1 LRSPRQRRLI
11 SALFFAVLLALAC
24 LGTAR
29 GQGLRFVVSYPAAT
43 FAGPFNG
50 LVVVSL
56 SRSSTQP
63 RFGPNWFHPE
73 PTYSQTFRKIRPGDE
88 MVLDEHAVGFP
99 GRLSELPP
107 GEYTVQAVLD
117 RNLGGRMI
125 GASPGNLY
133 SEAIHVTLDPKEDKA
148 VRLVCDQVVT
158 EPKFQDTDRAKEI
171 RVRSTLLSNFYG
183 RPTYLNAAVVL
194 PEEWA
199 REPDRKFPIVYSVP
213 GFGGRHLGLSGASGA
228 FGTNRAGQ
236 PFLFAVLDPDC
247 PLGHSVFADSENNG
261 PWGKALTTELIPEL
275 EKRFRAIGEP
285 EARFVTGHSSG
296 GWSSLWLQ
304 VAYPDFFGGCWSTS
318 PDPVDFRDFQQID
331 LYAPN
336 TNMFTDSDGK
346 PRPLARRGTEPV
358 LFYKAFSDMERPI
371 RGEQLGS
378 FEAVFSPRDKDGAPR
393 KLWDRDTGAIDPV
406 TAQAWQKYD
415 IDLTL
420 RTHWRELE
428 PKLRGKIH
436 VYMGETDTFYLD
448 GAVRL
453 LKKDMQALNAD
464 AVIEMV
470 PGDHGSMMTPAL
482 RQRIDAEMAA
492 QFHAHYPKP

>member
-1 LRSPRQRRLI
+1 M
-11 SALFFAVLLALAC
+11 AC
-24 LGTAR
+24 LRPVCA
-29 GQGLRFVVSYPAAT
+29 QGLQFAVSYPAEA
-43 FAGPFNG
+43 FGGPFNG
-50 LVVVSL
+50 LALVCL
-56 SRSSTQP
+56 SKSSAQP

-73 PTYSQTFRKIRPGDE
+73 PMYSQTFHVIRPGQE
-88 MVLDEHAVGFP
+88 MVLDERAVGFP

-107 GEYTVQAVLD
+107 GEYMVQAVLD

-133 SEAIHVTLDPKEDKA
+133 SEAVRVTLDPKENKT
-148 VRLVCDQVVT
+148 VRLVCSQVVP
-158 EPKFQDTDRAKEI
+158 EVKFQETERVKE
-171 RVRSTLLSNFYG
+171 VRLQSKLLSDFYG

-194 PEEWA
+194 PEAWA
-199 REPDRKFPIVYSVP
+199 KEPDRKFPIVYEVP
-213 GFGGRHLGLSGASGA
+213 GFGGRHTRLSGMSAPPEGRD
-228 FGTNRAGQ
+228 GTDRAGQ
-236 PFLFAVLDPDC
+236 PFLMVVLDPDC
-247 PLGHSVFADSENNG
+247 PLGHCVFADSANNG
-261 PWGKALTTELIPEL
+261 PWGKALTTELIPEV
-275 EKRFRAIGEP
+275 ERRFRAIGEP
-285 EARFVTGHSSG
+285 AARFVTGHSSG

-304 VAYPDFFGGCWSTS
+304 VAYPDVFGGCWSTS

-358 LFYKAFSDMERPI
+358 LFYKSFSDMERPL

-378 FEAVFSPRDKDGAPR
+378 FEAVFSPRGADGSPR
-393 KLWDRDTGAIDPV
+393 KLWNRDTGAVDPV
-406 TAQAWQKYD
+406 TAQAWRKYD
-415 IDLTL
+415 IGLTL
-420 RTHWRELE
+420 RTHWPELE

-453 LKKDMQALNAD
+453 LQKDMKALNAD

-482 RQRIDAEMAA
+482 RKRIDSEMAA
-492 QFHAHYPKP
+492 QFLAHYPQH